1 MNDVVFVMANSK
13 LSKKKKA
20 RTGVELTIDD
30 VPSDDEWIVEHN
42 NNDEDHLQGHDVD
55 GDDLMRE
62 PLGEDIGEG
71 INDAEENEDQAPLED
86 DYREFDV
93 NDLLN

>member
-20 RTGVELTIDD
+20 RAGVELTIDD
-30 VPSDDEWIVEHN
+30 VPSDEEWIMEHN
-42 NNDEDHLQGHDVD
+42 NDDEDHLEGHDID

-62 PLGEDIGEG
+62 TLGEDIGED
-71 INDAEENEDQAPLED
+71 INDAEENEDRTPLED